1 VVPESLKVQD
11 APTEEPEQQQG
22 KGNEDDNDEEYPPL
36 SDSENEKWYHDADES
51 ESYRVEALVPIS
63 RPQALLV
70 HMGISTTPK
79 YQIKRVPRLW

>member
-1 VVPESLKVQD
+1 VPESLKAQD

-22 KGNEDDNDEEYPPL
+22 EGNEDDNDEEYPPL
-36 SDSENEKWYHDADES
+36 SDSENEKWYHDADER
-51 ESYRVEALVPIS
+51 ESYRVEALVPIG

-79 YQIKRVPRLW
+79 YQIKRVPRLG